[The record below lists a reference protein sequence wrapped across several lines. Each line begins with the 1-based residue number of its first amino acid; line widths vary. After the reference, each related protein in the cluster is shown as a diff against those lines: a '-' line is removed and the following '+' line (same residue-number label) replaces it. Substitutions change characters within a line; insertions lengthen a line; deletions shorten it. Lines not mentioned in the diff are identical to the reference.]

1 MERRSIIRRV
11 EREVR
16 SVLTAVPTDRRGL
29 ILVALSGGPDSVA
42 LLHALLRIS
51 VDHPEL
57 GYRVAAAH
65 LNHRLRGT
73 ESDRDEC
80 FVRSLCASAG
90 VPLVVEQASDLNRA
104 RSNLE
109 ERARELR
116 YDFLNRTADRLG
128 AVLIATAHH
137 ADDQAETVML
147 RLLRGS
153 GAAGLAAMAEIGPD
167 RLIRPLLKVQKPA
180 IITYNSIS
188 KAQFITDSSNLVD
201 NFLRN
206 RVRSELLPMLERD
219 YAPGLGRRLGELAG
233 EMREL
238 KDFLTAQARHELTT
252 RVGGDN
258 RLNLAGF
265 WELYPALAAAV
276 LREFLH
282 INLGSL
288 RHIRR
293 VQIEALRRICMT
305 PVESG
310 TRVVALP
317 GGWTFRREYGF
328 ATLQGTCGESHA
340 PFAAELAME
349 GRTVVQAAGFAFFSS
364 VIEAGQPAF
373 PAPPWK
379 PASAMEAYFDAEVV
393 SNLVVRSF
401 ATGDRIRV
409 FGRGGRRKVHDVFI
423 DNKLPVTLRSRWPLV
438 VSDGKVAWI
447 PRFARSA
454 MAIVTPSTRKVL
466 HLRAIVPV
474 ADAASLSL
482 PAN

>member
-11 EREVR
+11 ERAVR
-16 SVLTAVPTDRRGL
+16 SVLTAVPANRRGL

-42 LLHALLRIS
+42 LLHALLHIS
-51 VDHPEL
+51 ADHPEL
-57 GYRVAAAH
+57 GYGIAAAH
-65 LNHRLRGT
+65 LNHRLRGA

-80 FVRSLCASAG
+80 FVRSLCANAG
-90 VPLVVEQASDLNRA
+90 VPLVVEQANDLNRT
-104 RSNLE
+104 RSNIE

-116 YDFLNRTADRLG
+116 YEFLNRTADRLG
-128 AVLIATAHH
+128 APLIATAHH

-153 GAAGLAAMAEIGPD
+153 GAAGLAAMAEIGPG
-167 RLIRPLLKVQKPA
+167 RLIRPLLKVQKTA
-180 IITYNSIS
+180 IIAYNSVT
-188 KAQFITDSSNLVD
+188 KAEFVTDSSNLVD

-219 YAPGLGRRLGELAG
+219 YAPGLGRRLAELAG

-238 KDFLTAQARHELTT
+238 NDFLTGQARRELTT

-265 WELYPALAAAV
+265 SDLHSALVAAV
-276 LREFLH
+276 LREFLRV
-282 INLGSL
+282 NLGSL

-293 VQIEALRRICMT
+293 IQVEALRSMCMASA
-305 PVESG
+305 ESG
-310 TRVVALP
+310 TSTIALP

-328 ATLQGTCGESHA
+328 AALERGRGESHT
-340 PFAAELAME
+340 PFAVRLAIE
-349 GRTVVQAAGFAFFSS
+349 GRTVVQAAGFAFFSN

-379 PASAMEAYFDAEVV
+379 PASAMEAYFDAEAVG
-393 SNLVVRSF
+393 NLVVRSF
-401 ATGDRIRV
+401 APGDRIRV

-423 DNKLPVTLRSRWPLV
+423 DNKLPVRLRSRWPLV
-438 VSDGKVAWI
+438 VSDGEVAWM
-447 PRFARSA
+447 PGFVRSA
-454 MAIVTPSTRKVL
+454 TAIVTPSTRKVL
-466 HLRAIVPV
+466 YLRATIPC